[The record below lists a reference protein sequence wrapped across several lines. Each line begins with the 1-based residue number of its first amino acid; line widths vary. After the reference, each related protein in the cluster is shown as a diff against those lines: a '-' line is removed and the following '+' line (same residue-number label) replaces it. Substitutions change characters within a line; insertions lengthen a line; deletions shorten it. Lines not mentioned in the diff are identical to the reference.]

1 MNFILTNNIHR
12 KKKVMQD
19 SPVTE
24 GKAAVR
30 GERRRAMEDK
40 KEKNSQL
47 EDLMAERERKKNKE
61 KKVCILESFN

>member
-1 MNFILTNNIHR
+1 MIIKLNYNYNHR

-19 SPVTE
+19 SPSTE
-24 GKAAVR
+24 GKAAMR

-61 KKVCILESFN
+61 KKVFVYI

>member
-1 MNFILTNNIHR
+1 
-12 KKKVMQD
+12 MQE
-19 SPVTE
+19 SPSTE
-24 GKAAVR
+24 GKAAMR

-61 KKVCILESFN
+61 KKVCLFIFI